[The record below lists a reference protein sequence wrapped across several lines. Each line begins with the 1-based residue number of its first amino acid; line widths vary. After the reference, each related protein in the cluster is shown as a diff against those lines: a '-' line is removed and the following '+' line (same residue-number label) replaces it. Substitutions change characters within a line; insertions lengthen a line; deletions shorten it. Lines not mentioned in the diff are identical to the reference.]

1 MPNTVQKL
9 PNEPIVLDKV
19 SADYRLSVELPSAI
33 SKLFELADGLIEP
46 VFWIVDV
53 SEVKEMTIED
63 ILTGTELLIKG
74 KKPLYRHPN
83 IREVLYVSTSR
94 LIRMAAAG
102 LASEIFGNLKISVFD
117 NLESALQYARKQL

>member
-1 MPNTVQKL
+1 VPNTVQKL

-19 SADYRLSVELPSAI
+19 SADYRLSVELPIGI
-33 SKLFELADGLIEP
+33 SKLFEVADGLTEP

-53 SEVKEMTIED
+53 SEVQDMTIED

-83 IREVLYVSTSR
+83 IREVLYISTSR

-102 LASEIFGNLKISVFD
+102 LISEVFGNLKIRVFE
-117 NLESALQYARKQL
+117 NLESALQYARKKL

>member
-9 PNEPIVLDKV
+9 PDELIVIDKM
-19 SADYRLSVELPSAI
+19 SADYRLSVELPAGI
-33 SKLFELADGLIEP
+33 SKLFEFADSLTEP

-53 SEVKEMTIED
+53 SEVQDMTIED

-74 KKPLYRHPN
+74 KKPFYRHPK
-83 IREVLYVSTSR
+83 IREVLYISTSR

-102 LASEIFGNLKISVFD
+102 LISEMFGNLRIRVFE
-117 NLESALQYARKQL
+117 NLDSALQYARKKL